1 MCECR
6 SVRACANGETG
17 GGFAGPLQ
25 SRLSRSSPSMKSLS
39 PRPVSGRPLHE
50 REPEASR
57 TLDIAYCGMIG
68 LVLSSEY
75 LPCPFWGM
83 SLPSFSP
90 SSLFSMSYYRTVRT

>member
-39 PRPVSGRPLHE
+39 SAGEWPSHE

-57 TLDIAYCGMIG
+57 TMYMEHCTLRNDWACF
-68 LVLSSEY
+68 V
-75 LPCPFWGM
+75 
-83 SLPSFSP
+83 
-90 SSLFSMSYYRTVRT
+90 